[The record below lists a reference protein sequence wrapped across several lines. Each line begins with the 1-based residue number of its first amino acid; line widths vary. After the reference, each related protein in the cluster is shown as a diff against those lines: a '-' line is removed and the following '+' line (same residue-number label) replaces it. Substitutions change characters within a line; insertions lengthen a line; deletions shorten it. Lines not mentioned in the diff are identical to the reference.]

1 MMMTKKTLQ
10 LLATTALL
18 AGLGFNTVT
27 ASAAEVAGSTD
38 TPKTESVS
46 DTTTATVTLA
56 AGDDN
61 GGNVA
66 GSIHLVS
73 APDITLEG
81 KLTGDHQTLNGIKF
95 ATHEFSKDEA
105 ASGDAGSL
113 VVRNAGQLTGWNVNV
128 SNSAFK
134 TADEKQGLL
143 ASSLTLKDSTIS
155 AKDGQDKDGNQS
167 AAPVANDVTLLSGGT
182 DNKLVFHANANEGI
196 GTWMSKYSDKTS
208 ELNIA
213 AGNKAGAYTSVLT
226 WTLSN
231 APSGVATAKPST
243 PATTDPATPAP
254 TTPATPAAN
263 K

>member
-1 MMMTKKTLQ
+1 MMTKKTLQ

-46 DTTTATVTLA
+46 DTTNATVSLT
-56 AGDDN
+56 AGNDN

-73 APDITLEG
+73 APDITLGGE
-81 KLTGDHQTLNGIKF
+81 LTGDSQTLNGIKF
-95 ATHEFSKDEA
+95 ATHEFAKDEA
-105 ASGDAGSL
+105 ASGDAGSV
-113 VVRNAGQLTGWNVNV
+113 VVRNAGQKTGWNVTV
-128 SNSAFK
+128 SNSPFQTEDK
-134 TADEKQGLL
+134 KQGLL
-143 ASSLTLKDSTIS
+143 ASSLWLKDAKVDSKETNTS
-155 AKDGQDKDGNQS
+155 KPALAKDVELK
-167 AAPVANDVTLLSGGT
+167 TGGT
-182 DNKLVFHANANEGI
+182 ENALAFYANTDEGI

-208 ELNIA
+208 ELDIA
-213 AGNKAGAYTSVLT
+213 ARNKAGAYTSVLT

-254 TTPATPAAN
+254 TAPATPAAN